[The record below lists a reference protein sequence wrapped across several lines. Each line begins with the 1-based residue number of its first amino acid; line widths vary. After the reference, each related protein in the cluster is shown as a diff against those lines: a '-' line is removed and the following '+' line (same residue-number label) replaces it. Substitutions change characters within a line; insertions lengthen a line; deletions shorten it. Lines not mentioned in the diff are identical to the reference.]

1 MKHVGMRPSCWCFI
15 GSSNKELIAQW
26 AQDRG
31 EDSDFFRVR
40 ELGLP
45 PNTDDSL
52 FIDME
57 RIFDAQKRRVAAL
70 HDELLIAGVDLAW
83 GRDDFNVPLRGLKA
97 RKLSY

>member
-1 MKHVGMRPSCWCFI
+1 MLSGAGPRRGLGFLPRARVGI
-15 GSSNKELIAQW
+15 T
-26 AQDRG
+26 
-31 EDSDFFRVR
+31 
-40 ELGLP
+40 